1 MVGTIIPIVYGE
13 TFGKAVRLMGV
24 HTLGYLC
31 GGAVFGSFLGFL
43 GSVTLSSFSIETS
56 VILRVT
62 GIVGLLYSFHE
73 LGLVDIPAPQFKRQ
87 VPSSW
92 RGRFSAEVA
101 GFLYGLGLGT
111 GVATRVPVRTFYVV
125 LLWVALSQS
134 ALLGACCLVSFGL
147 GRAAPLIWIRL
158 SIKSKEQAWDL
169 MEGNWRPW
177 VNVANGIA
185 LAFCGATMLA
195 HEWLPI

>member
-13 TFGKAVRLMGV
+13 SFGKAVKLLGV

-31 GGAVFGSFLGFL
+31 GGAAFGSFLGFL
-43 GSVTLSSFSIETS
+43 GSVALSSLSIETS
-56 VILRVT
+56 VTLRVT
-62 GIVGLLYSFHE
+62 GIVGLLYSVHE
-73 LGLVDIPAPQFKRQ
+73 LGLANIPAPQFKRQ

-101 GFLYGLGLGT
+101 GFFYGLGLGA

-134 ALLGACCLVSFGL
+134 ALLGACCLVFFGL
-147 GRAAPLIWIRL
+147 GRAAPLIWIWL
-158 SIKSKEQAWDL
+158 SVKSKEQAWDL
-169 MEGNWRPW
+169 MERNWRPW
-177 VNVANGIA
+177 VNVCNGIA
-185 LAFCGATMLA
+185 LALCGVTMLVP
-195 HEWLPI
+195 EWPPI

>member
-13 TFGKAVRLMGV
+13 SFGKAVKLLGI

-31 GGAVFGSFLGFL
+31 GGAAFGSFLGFL
-43 GSVTLSSFSIETS
+43 GSLGLSSFSIETS

-62 GIVGLLYSFHE
+62 GMVGLLYSVHE
-73 LGLVDIPAPQFKRQ
+73 FGLANIPAPQFKHQ

-101 GFLYGLGLGT
+101 GFLYGLGLGV

-125 LLWVALSQS
+125 LLWVVLSQS
-134 ALLGACCLVSFGL
+134 ALLGACCLVCFGL
-147 GRAAPLIWIRL
+147 GRVAPLICIWL
-158 SIKSKEQAWDL
+158 SVESKEQAWSL
-169 MEGNWRPW
+169 IEGNWRPW
-177 VNVANGIA
+177 VNVGNGIA
-185 LAFCGATMLA
+185 LAFCGATMLIA
-195 HEWLPI
+195 EWRPL